1 MGKNIK
7 RGQVWYHVP
16 AVTPT
21 GHIQKGPRPVII
33 VSNNQCNDNS
43 SVLLAVPCTTQIKK
57 NFPTHVMFIMNKQ
70 VSIALTEQAGPVN
83 VEELTNLKYVL
94 EGYIMDQV
102 DAALKISFGL
112 APVPSNIPDRQFN
125 PNYSIPCEPAKK
137 EPIGHQVEKFYQKYS
152 DYKPQ
157 ENKKRNDWT
166 QDKVRQFVED
176 CSSLST
182 ESVCSIYKI
191 SKATMNNYLRK
202 FKSK

>member
-1 MGKNIK
+1 MAKNIK

-70 VSIALTEQAGPVN
+70 VSIALTEQAGPIN
-83 VEELTNLKYVL
+83 VDELTNMKYVL
-94 EGYIMDQV
+94 EEYIMDQV
-102 DAALKISFGL
+102 DNALEIAFGL
-112 APVPSNIPDRQFN
+112 VPIPSNIPGRPFN
-125 PNYSIPCEPAKK
+125 PNYSIPREPV
-137 EPIGHQVEKFYQKYS
+137 GHQVEKFYQRYP
-152 DYKPQ
+152 DCKPKDA
-157 ENKKRNDWT
+157 KKRNDWT
-166 QDKVRQFVED
+166 EDKIRQFVED

-182 ESVCSIYKI
+182 ESVCTKYKI

-202 FKSK
+202 FRSR

>member
-70 VSIALTEQAGPVN
+70 VSIALTEQAGPIN
-83 VEELTNLKYVL
+83 VDELTNMKYVL
-94 EGYIMDQV
+94 EDYIMDQV
-102 DAALKISFGL
+102 DSALKISFGL
-112 APVPSNIPDRQFN
+112 APVPSNIPGRQLN
-125 PNYSIPCEPAKK
+125 PNYSIPREPVKK
-137 EPIGHQVEKFYQKYS
+137 EPVGHQVDKFYKRYLA
-152 DYKPQ
+152 YKPK
-157 ENKKRNDWT
+157 ELKKRNEWT
-166 QDKVRQFVED
+166 NDRVRQFVED

-182 ESVCSIYKI
+182 ESVCAEYKL

>member
-1 MGKNIK
+1 MAKNIK

-83 VEELTNLKYVL
+83 VDELTNLKYIL
-94 EGYIMDQV
+94 EDYIMAQV
-102 DAALKISFGL
+102 DDALKISFGL
-112 APVPSNIPDRQFN
+112 APIPSSIPGRQLN
-125 PNYSIPCEPAKK
+125 PNYSIPREPVKK
-137 EPIGHQVEKFYQKYS
+137 EPISYQVDKFYKKYL
-152 DYKPQ
+152 DYTPKEP
-157 ENKKRNDWT
+157 KKRNEWT
-166 QDKVRQFVED
+166 NDKVRQFVED

-182 ESVCSIYKI
+182 ESVCAEYKL